1 MLDEEI
7 ETMPDD
13 AGEQIDSYIQTL
25 FIQEDAGLRGAL
37 DSARAEGLP
46 AIQVP
51 AALGKLLGILTRA
64 SGARKILEIGTLG
77 GYSGIWLARALPAG
91 GRLISLDVNAHHAD
105 VARRSFERAGVADR
119 VEVRVGP
126 ALESLPTLQS
136 EAPFDLI
143 YIDADK
149 ENYPGYLDWALRLAR
164 PGTLIIGDN
173 VLRGGAIIR
182 PAAGDA
188 GGTGI
193 NEFNRRA
200 AEHPKLDA
208 IILPNRNG
216 RDGVLIATVKM

>member
-1 MLDEEI
+1 
-7 ETMPDD
+7 MPEDM
-13 AGEQIDSYIQTL
+13 ESQIDTYIQDL
-25 FIQEDAGLRGAL
+25 FIQEDEGLRGARE
-37 DSARAEGLP
+37 SAKAEGLP
-46 AIQVP
+46 TIQVP

-77 GYSGIWLARALPAG
+77 GYSGIWMARALPDG

-105 VARRSFERAGVADR
+105 VARRSFERAGLADR

-126 ALESLPTLQS
+126 ALETLPTLQA
-136 EAPFDLI
+136 EAPFDLV

-149 ENYPGYLDWALRLAR
+149 DNYPGYLDWAIRFSH

-173 VLRGGAIIR
+173 VLRGGAIIT

-188 GGTGI
+188 GARGI
-193 NEFNRRA
+193 NAFNRQA
-200 AEHPKLDA
+200 AEHPRLDA

-216 RDGVLIATVKM
+216 RDGVLIATVKA

>member
-1 MLDEEI
+1 
-7 ETMPDD
+7 MPDD

-25 FIQEDAGLRGAL
+25 FLEEDAGLRGAL
-37 DSARAEGLP
+37 ESARAEGLP

-77 GYSGIWLARALPAG
+77 GYSGIWMARALPEG
-91 GRLISLDVNAHHAD
+91 GKLISLDVSAHHAD

-126 ALESLPTLQS
+126 ALETLPTLQS
-136 EAPFDLI
+136 TGPFDLI

-149 ENYPGYLDWALRLAR
+149 DNYPGYLAWALRLSH

-173 VLRGGAIIR
+173 VLRGGAIIS
-182 PAAGDA
+182 PAEGDA
-188 GGTGI
+188 GGKGI
-193 NEFNRRA
+193 NEFNRQA

-208 IILPNRNG
+208 IILPNRSG
-216 RDGVLIATVKM
+216 RDGVLIATVKP